1 MEHKVYREGFEQAIA
16 NDEVARYRESQNLNE
31 ECARAIEKAIQESN
45 HALYR
50 YDLQTASRKVVA
62 EYGTERVVWVLS
74 ATLQM
79 KEHDGR
85 FGEDNKRW
93 AKQTLLPRQYTPDGR
108 SSQEVDMGVFQYS
121 VGTHPAV
128 LDGFVGVTRKLIAE
142 HEHVGTRE
150 KRVDRSDR

>member
-31 ECARAIEKAIQESN
+31 ECARAIEKAIKESN

-50 YDLQTASRKVVA
+50 YDLSTASRKVVA
-62 EYGTERVVWVLS
+62 EYGTERVAWVLS
-74 ATLQM
+74 ATLQT

-85 FGEDNKRW
+85 FSADHKSW
-93 AKQTLLPRQYTPDGR
+93 AKETLLPRQYTIDGR
-108 SSQEVDMGVFQYS
+108 SSHDVDRSVFRYS
-121 VGTHPAV
+121 VETHPAV
-128 LDGFVGVTRKLIAE
+128 LDGFIGITRKLIAE
-142 HEHVGTRE
+142 HEHVGIRE